1 MSSYEKELKIFGFI
15 RHIFHIEKRN
25 YAIRKYLFMEVIEY
39 VYKSANQKL
48 LVWQVVH
55 NSLLA
60 PWFLLEIKVFKVKNC
75 NVHVIE
81 ASRSHK
87 GNILECKECS
97 MPRFLNYKSMW
108 IYNFFVFIFLNFE
121 TELKWC
127 FTLYTL
133 TFENTSLLF

>member
-1 MSSYEKELKIFGFI
+1 MQLCNLFI
-15 RHIFHIEKRN
+15 
-25 YAIRKYLFMEVIEY
+25 EVIEY
-39 VYKSANQKL
+39 VCKSANQKL

-60 PWFLLEIKVFKVKNC
+60 PWFLLEIKVFRVKNC

-81 ASRSHK
+81 SSRSHK

-108 IYNFFVFIFLNFE
+108 IYNFLSLFSWI
-121 TELKWC
+121 LKQKWNDV
-127 FTLYTL
+127 LHY
-133 TFENTSLLF
+133 LL